1 MNGGSIARLII
12 PLCVGGLIFLFVIG
26 IVFGGKKTVQ
36 QANYDVQVTQSTAA
50 AEGLDLQAV
59 GQLVQNAKDAEELEK
74 MINVPEINNIDLNE
88 DGTIDYIQ
96 VHEYGEGDN
105 RGFSLV
111 TEFEAGEEQE
121 LATIDISKT
130 GSDEVDVE
138 VHGNEHVYGR
148 GHYHH
153 SRFGLGDALL
163 LSWVFSSHRPFM
175 SPYGYGAYPGYY
187 RPYSR
192 MPVTQ
197 YRSGLRGAA
206 ASSSFTQGTQSK
218 VANKAVS
225 PKAGKNSSK
234 IKAPLR
240 NPTSSQKQFQARSK
254 TKTTGSGGFG
264 KKTNST
270 SKQKVSVRSSRSSRS
285 GTRSGGK

>member
-1 MNGGSIARLII
+1 MNSGGIARLII
-12 PLCVGGLIFLFVIG
+12 PVCVVGLIVMFVFG
-26 IVFGGKKTVQ
+26 IVFGGKKTVRRDSY
-36 QANYDVQVTQSTAA
+36 NVQVTESTAA
-50 AEGLDLQAV
+50 AEGLDLKAV
-59 GQLVQNAKDAEELEK
+59 GQLVRKARDAEDLEK
-74 MINVPEINNIDLNE
+74 MINVPEINNVDLNE

-96 VHEYGEGDN
+96 VHEYGEGDT

-121 LATIDISKT
+121 LATIDIAKT

-148 GHYHH
+148 GQYYH

-187 RPYSR
+187 RSYSH
-192 MPVTQ
+192 MPATR
-197 YRSGLRGAA
+197 YRSGLRNSTG
-206 ASSSFTQGTQSK
+206 SSSFTQGTQSK

-254 TKTTGSGGFG
+254 AKATGSGGFG
-264 KKTNST
+264 RS
-270 SKQKVSVRSSRSSRS
+270 SSSSSRQSASVRSSSRS
-285 GTRSGGK
+285 RGRSGGK